1 VLYVGPVAPLAGK
14 NLQLTLT
21 HSLTH
26 SRTHALRTAAAAAA
40 TEFAL
45 LLLIALLE
53 IVLLMLPEEH
63 TDLSF
68 KQREAWWG
76 SLPIARRRVG
86 STWALPP
93 AS

>member
-1 VLYVGPVAPLAGK
+1 MAGK

>member
-1 VLYVGPVAPLAGK
+1 MAGK

-26 SRTHALRTAAAAAA
+26 SRTHALRTAAAAVA

>member
-1 VLYVGPVAPLAGK
+1 MGPVAPWAGK

-21 HSLTH
+21 HSL
-26 SRTHALRTAAAAAA
+26 THALRTAAAAAA

>member
-1 VLYVGPVAPLAGK
+1 MWVRWHLGRVRTYSSLS
-14 NLQLTLT
+14 LT
-21 HSLTH
+21 HSL
-26 SRTHALRTAAAAAA
+26 THALRTAAAAAA

>member
-1 VLYVGPVAPLAGK
+1 MGPVAPWAGK

-21 HSLTH
+21 HSL
-26 SRTHALRTAAAAAA
+26 THALRTAAAAAA

-93 AS
+93 VS